1 MEIKA
6 VLKEFGLTEKEI
18 KLYPKLLELGSATS
32 GELMKELGFYSKTI
46 YELLDKL
53 IDKGLVSFVIK
64 SNIKY
69 FEAENPE
76 KFLDIISEEEKELK
90 TKEEHIKQILP
101 ELIEKRKISKE
112 PQEATI
118 YKGKRGM
125 KSVFEDMLKQKG
137 EILIFGGGGKF
148 KEILGPY
155 SDLWHKKRANAGI
168 RLRVL
173 WNKKIRN
180 KKEYIRY
187 IKQFK
192 LIQFKFLPKEFDNPA
207 PADIYGDKVAI
218 TVWSETP
225 IATLIR
231 SKEVA
236 RSYRSYFNML
246 WKIAKE

>member
-1 MEIKA
+1 MEINII
-6 VLKEFGLTEKEI
+6 LKEFGLTDNEI
-18 KLYPKLLELGSATS
+18 KLYLKLLELGSATS

-69 FEAENPE
+69 FEATNPE

-101 ELIEKRKISKE
+101 ELIAKRRISKE

-118 YKGKRGM
+118 YKGNKGM

-137 EILIFGGGGKF
+137 EILVFGGGGKF
-148 KEILGPY
+148 KEALGPY
-155 SDLWHKKRANAGI
+155 SELWHKKRAKAEI
-168 RLRVL
+168 KLRLL
-173 WNKKIRN
+173 WNKKLRD
-180 KKEYIRY
+180 KKKNLKKYELV
-187 IKQFK
+187 QV
-192 LIQFKFLPKEFDNPA
+192 KFLPEEFDNPA
-207 PADIYGDKVAI
+207 PAVIYGDKVTI

-236 RSYRSYFNML
+236 SSYRSYFNTL

>member
-1 MEIKA
+1 MEIKTI
-6 VLKEFGLTEKEI
+6 LKDFGLTEKEI
-18 KLYPKLLELGSATS
+18 KLYLKLLELGSAAS

-64 SNIKY
+64 SNIRY

-90 TKEEHIKQILP
+90 TKERNIKKILP
-101 ELIEKRKISKE
+101 ELIEKRRLSKE

-137 EILIFGGGGKF
+137 EILVFGGGGKF
-148 KEILGPY
+148 KAALGPY
-155 SDLWHKKRANAGI
+155 SELWHKKRAKAGI
-168 RLRVL
+168 KLIVL
-173 WNKKIRN
+173 WNEIFRDK
-180 KKEYIRY
+180 KKELEKYELV
-187 IKQFK
+187 QV
-192 LIQFKFLPKEFDNPA
+192 KFLPEEFDNPA
-207 PADIYGDKVAI
+207 PAVIYGDKAAI
-218 TVWSETP
+218 TVWSEQP

-231 SKEVA
+231 SKEAA
-236 RSYRSYFNML
+236 RSYRSYFNTL
-246 WKIAKE
+246 WKIAKH